1 MIPALDIAV
10 VGTRE
15 NKYIRQICKQLG
27 ELHRQIYT
35 YTGLMPNL
43 LESMKIRR

>member
-15 NKYIRQICKQLG
+15 NKYIRQIRKQL

-35 YTGLMPNL
+35 YAGLMPNL
-43 LESMKIRR
+43 LESMKI